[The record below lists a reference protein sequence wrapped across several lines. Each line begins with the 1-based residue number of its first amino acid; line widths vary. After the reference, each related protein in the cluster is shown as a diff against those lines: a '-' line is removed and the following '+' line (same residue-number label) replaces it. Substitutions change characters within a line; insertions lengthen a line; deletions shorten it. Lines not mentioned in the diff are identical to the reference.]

1 MLALLATA
9 TMLPL
14 VGLALW
20 LVHHAYT
27 QDRDMAV
34 GRTLETARALSLA
47 VDRELLGAVSAAEAL
62 ATSPS
67 LDGRDFAAFRRQ
79 AEELLRSTPRFGGVV
94 LSDSAGRQLVNTF
107 VPEGTAL
114 PVRNSLDVMQRVWES
129 GRPVVSDLFRGA
141 ATGRHFVAVDVPV
154 LRGGR
159 VVYDLSLTI
168 PLDSFGALL
177 AEQGLPEGWTAS
189 IVDSK
194 AAIVA
199 KRPHSDRLVGTRATA
214 ALAAGHA
221 ATREGTLDMT
231 TREGVPVLT
240 AFSRSSIAGWS
251 VSIGIPRS
259 ELEAPARRA
268 LLVSASVV
276 LGVLLAALLTGH
288 ALADRIARPVHAL
301 ARLARGEAGGA
312 GAEGPERGSLGKGD
326 PGKGGLGAGRL
337 RIAEIE
343 RAADAL
349 VEAEREGREAVS
361 ALERRERQLRA
372 ITDALP
378 VLISEVD
385 AEGRYAFVNRAY
397 EEWFAHAADG
407 IRGRSVAEFLGP
419 EAFERVRPAFE
430 RALAGEAVRFES
442 QVSDARGRTR
452 HVEVS
457 YVPNRDARGTPD
469 GFFALVSDITER
481 KREEERGRV
490 MMAELDHRAKN
501 LLAVVQSVIRRTQA
515 DTVPE
520 FAAALT
526 GRIQALARTHTL
538 LADGRW
544 SAAPLA
550 EVVRREVEGLRPA
563 GDGAVTL
570 SGPEVR
576 LGPKAVQAVAMVIH
590 ELATNAA
597 KHGSLSAPGG
607 RLSVAWEVG
616 RDEGDAP
623 RLALDWVES
632 GGPPVAPPAR
642 RGFGSRL
649 IERGLAGAVGGRAEL
664 DFAPEGVR
672 CRLTLPLGEAAEGA
686 GREEGPGKGR
696 EGREGGAA
704 GLQ

>member
-1 MLALLATA
+1 MDHTAVDAADDASPAARRSAAGSLRLGIRSMLALLGAA

-14 VGLALW
+14 VALALW
-20 LVHHAYT
+20 LVHHAYV

-34 GRTLETARALSLA
+34 ERTLETARALSLA

-67 LDGRDFAAFRRQ
+67 LDGGDFAAFRRQ
-79 AEELLRSTPRFGGVV
+79 VEELLRSTPRFGGVV

-107 VPEGTAL
+107 VPEGSPL
-114 PVRNSLDVMQRVWES
+114 PVRNSLDLMRRVWES
-129 GRPVVSDLFRGA
+129 GRPAVSDLFRGA

-168 PLDSFGALL
+168 PLDAFGALL
-177 AEQGLPEGWTAS
+177 AEQGMPEGWTAS

-199 KRPHSDRLVGTRATA
+199 KRPHSDRLVGTKATS

-221 ATREGTLDMT
+221 AAREGTLDMT

-240 AFSRSSIAGWS
+240 AFSRSSVAGWS

-268 LLVSASVV
+268 LLVSAAVV

-312 GAEGPERGSLGKGD
+312 GSA
-326 PGKGGLGAGRL
+326 GAGRL

-343 RAADAL
+343 RATAAL

-361 ALERRERQLRA
+361 ALERRERQLRT
-372 ITDALP
+372 ITDSLP

-385 AEGRYAFVNRAY
+385 AQGRYAFVNRAY
-397 EEWFAHAADG
+397 EELFARTAEE
-407 IRGRSVAEFLGP
+407 IRGRPVAEILGP

-430 RALAGEAVRFES
+430 RALGGEAVRLES
-442 QVSDARGRTR
+442 RVSDAQGRTR
-452 HVEVS
+452 HVDVS
-457 YVPNRDARGTPD
+457 YVPNRDARGAPD

-501 LLAVVQSVIRRTQA
+501 LLAVVQSVIRQTQA
-515 DTVPE
+515 ETVPE
-520 FAAALT
+520 FVAALT

-550 EVVRREVEGLRPA
+550 EVVRREIEGLRPT
-563 GDGAVTL
+563 GDGSVTL

-576 LGPKAVQAVAMVIH
+576 LGPKTVQAVAMVIH

-597 KHGSLSAPGG
+597 KHGSLSVPEG
-607 RLSVAWEVG
+607 RLRVAWEIG
-616 RDEGDAP
+616 RDEGGAP
-623 RLALDWVES
+623 RLAVDWVES
-632 GGPPVAPPAR
+632 GGPPVVPPAR
-642 RGFGSRL
+642 HGFGSRL
-649 IERGLAGAVGGRAEL
+649 IERSLAGAMDGRAEL

-672 CRLTLPLGEAAEGA
+672 CRLSLPLGDAARGD
-686 GREEGPGKGR
+686 
-696 EGREGGAA
+696 GGGT